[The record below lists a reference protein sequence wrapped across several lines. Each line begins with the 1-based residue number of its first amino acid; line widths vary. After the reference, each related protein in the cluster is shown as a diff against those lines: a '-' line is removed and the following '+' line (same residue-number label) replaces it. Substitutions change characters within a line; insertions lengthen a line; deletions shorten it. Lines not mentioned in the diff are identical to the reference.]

1 MKQSKTKSM
10 SIFFLVILLIASFGL
25 AAIKGVNVGSKTFGN
40 VKSQIRQG
48 LDLKGGFYVVYEAE
62 TDATGDEL
70 NRIMDQTIAVFRK
83 RVDAMG
89 LTEPSIVREGEKRVR
104 IELPGVKNAE
114 EAMTSIGKTAQLM
127 FVKEDGSVVLTGK
140 EVKDSQVA
148 VDPKTQIPVVTLEFN
163 DEGTKAFAEA
173 TAELAPTK
181 GKIMIILDDQL
192 ISAPSVQSPIP
203 NGNAEING
211 DFTYESA
218 STLSSLIRGGALPV
232 NFKEIESSVTTA
244 TLGDKALQNSIK
256 GALLGIL
263 LVMLLMLAVYRLPGF
278 IADIALVA
286 YMLIVAYVYAA
297 LHATLTL
304 PGIAAAILS
313 VGMAVDANVI
323 IFERIKEEMRK
334 GKSIRISIES
344 GFSKALSTILD
355 SQLSLPAL
363 CCITLVQDQLKG
375 LH

>member
-10 SIFFLVILLIASFGL
+10 SIFFLVLLLIASFGL
-25 AAIKGVNVGSKTFGN
+25 AAIKGVNVGSRTFGD

-104 IELPGVKNAE
+104 IELPGVNNAE
-114 EAMTSIGKTAQLM
+114 EAMASIGKTAQLM

-140 EVKDSQVA
+140 EVKDSKVA

-163 DEGTKAFAEA
+163 DEGTKAFAQA

-192 ISAPSVQSPIP
+192 ISAPSVQSVIP

-218 STLSSLIRGGALPV
+218 STLSRLIRGGALPV
-232 NFKEIESSVTTA
+232 NFK
-244 TLGDKALQNSIK
+244 
-256 GALLGIL
+256 
-263 LVMLLMLAVYRLPGF
+263 
-278 IADIALVA
+278 
-286 YMLIVAYVYAA
+286 
-297 LHATLTL
+297 
-304 PGIAAAILS
+304 
-313 VGMAVDANVI
+313 
-323 IFERIKEEMRK
+323 
-334 GKSIRISIES
+334 
-344 GFSKALSTILD
+344 
-355 SQLSLPAL
+355 
-363 CCITLVQDQLKG
+363 
-375 LH
+375 

>member
-148 VDPKTQIPVVTLEFN
+148 VDPKKQKLLQ
-163 DEGTKAFAEA
+163 K
-173 TAELAPTK
+173 L
-181 GKIMIILDDQL
+181 
-192 ISAPSVQSPIP
+192 
-203 NGNAEING
+203 
-211 DFTYESA
+211 
-218 STLSSLIRGGALPV
+218 
-232 NFKEIESSVTTA
+232 
-244 TLGDKALQNSIK
+244 LQN
-256 GALLGIL
+256 LLQQKVKL
-263 LVMLLMLAVYRLPGF
+263 
-278 IADIALVA
+278 
-286 YMLIVAYVYAA
+286 
-297 LHATLTL
+297 
-304 PGIAAAILS
+304 
-313 VGMAVDANVI
+313 
-323 IFERIKEEMRK
+323 
-334 GKSIRISIES
+334 
-344 GFSKALSTILD
+344 
-355 SQLSLPAL
+355 
-363 CCITLVQDQLKG
+363 
-375 LH
+375 